1 MGDHGESDRL
11 TAGLSGALMPF
22 GHRLMARVYYADTDF
37 SGVVYH
43 ARYLEFFER
52 GRSDFLRLVGVH
64 HTELA
69 EGSRGERI
77 IWVVRRMEIDFKTP
91 ARMDDVLTIDT
102 RTESVAGARIVMRQE
117 LKRGDTVLVTAK
129 VEAAIIGESGKPR
142 RFPKEWI
149 AAFMPGAAGQDATP

>member
-1 MGDHGESDRL
+1 MNNQSDL
-11 TAGLSGALMPF
+11 LLAGLSGALTPF

-69 EGSRGERI
+69 SGLHGEKI
-77 IWVVRRMEIDFKTP
+77 VWVVRRMEIDFRSP

-102 RTESVAGARIVMRQE
+102 RTESISGARIFMAQE
-117 LKRGDTVLVTAK
+117 LRRGDAVLVTAR
-129 VEAAIIGESGKPR
+129 VEAAIVGEGGRPK
-142 RFPKEWI
+142 RFPKEWM
-149 AAFMPGAAGQDATP
+149 AAFLPAAD

>member
-1 MGDHGESDRL
+1 MDDHGESAAL
-11 TAGLSGALMPF
+11 AGGLSGALTEF

-52 GRSDFLRLVGVH
+52 GRSDYLRLAGVH

-69 EGSRGERI
+69 KGKHGERI
-77 IWVVRRMEIDFKTP
+77 VWVVRRMEIDFRSP
-91 ARMDDVLTIDT
+91 ARMDDILTIDT
-102 RTESVAGARIVMRQE
+102 RTEDISGARIVMVQQ
-117 LKRGDTVLVTAK
+117 LKRGGEVLVAAK
-129 VEAAIIGESGKPR
+129 VEAAIIGENGRPK

-149 AAFMPGAAGQDATP
+149 AAFLPKAG